1 MYLLVEGE
9 FSDGLPCKPSLMD
22 HSTNNQQFENFFA
35 ELGEK
40 KGDTLHLLF
49 TQGFG
54 GVGDEKESKV
64 LDPFHLFDQS
74 ADINNNTN
82 SNTSSSFENPNNKIR
97 L

>member
-1 MYLLVEGE
+1 M
-9 FSDGLPCKPSLMD
+9 DSL
-22 HSTNNQQFENFFA
+22 
-35 ELGEK
+35 
-40 KGDTLHLLF
+40 
-49 TQGFG
+49 GFG

-64 LDPFHLFDQS
+64 LDPFHLFDWS